1 MNRQPLRNF
10 LEKSVSSDNKKN
22 INVKSKISS
31 INREISFVLFTSIH
45 LNKGISVI
53 LEYNS

>member
-22 INVKSKISS
+22 VNVKSKISS
-31 INREISFVLFTSIH
+31 INRSFCLQVYILI
-45 LNKGISVI
+45 KGFQ
-53 LEYNS
+53 

>member
-22 INVKSKISS
+22 VNVKSKISS
-31 INREISFVLFTSIH
+31 INREISFVLFTNIH